1 MAPRFY
7 FWLREVFWTLAL
19 PPGNVDELPVAHGKD
34 LPKRASLAWKVSGSN
49 TFHHVLRP
57 SSTVK
62 TGEIDRKSAPRKL
75 IVTLKKVTG
84 NTSNGPKAGTHTCV
98 YELWMG
104 TFTYPEADAFA

>member
-1 MAPRFY
+1 M
-7 FWLREVFWTLAL
+7 
-19 PPGNVDELPVAHGKD
+19 
-34 LPKRASLAWKVSGSN
+34 
-49 TFHHVLRP
+49 
-57 SSTVK
+57 K